1 MPSGSKV
8 KTAKAGL
15 EGKGEMRKERG
26 YREYRN
32 TRNTIQTRNSTTSTL
47 SRKLHKNMRGI

>member
-15 EGKGEMRKERG
+15 RERGERGKEKGEMRKERG
-26 YREYRN
+26 
-32 TRNTIQTRNSTTSTL
+32 
-47 SRKLHKNMRGI
+47 